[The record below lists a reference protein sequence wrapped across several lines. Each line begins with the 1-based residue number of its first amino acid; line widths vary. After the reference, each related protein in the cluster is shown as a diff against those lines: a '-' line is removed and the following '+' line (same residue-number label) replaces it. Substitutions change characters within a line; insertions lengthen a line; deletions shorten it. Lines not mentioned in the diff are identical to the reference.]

1 MIRRATFADIPA
13 MRVAFARLLAETDA
27 GGPGYPVHDVRA
39 LDKFTLMC
47 AQRLETDAALLA
59 YVALDDATGA
69 LLGMLIGEIAE
80 RVIGTPSIFGAAHW
94 LYVDP
99 AARGRGVARALV
111 RAGVADCRAAGV
123 PTVELAA
130 RAGDEQ
136 WAARGWMP
144 FLVHYAMPLDAV
156 GAAAAERVL
165 APVAEAPAPLEAPA
179 APPPAAAATNG
190 APAAPPRPRRP
201 RRGPTRR
208 RRRRAARP
216 ATPGLPGVP
225 SCS

>member
-1 MIRRATFADIPA
+1 MIRRASFADIPA

-27 GGPGYPVHDVRA
+27 GGPGYPVHDARA
-39 LDKFTLMC
+39 LDTFTLMC
-47 AQRLETDAALLA
+47 AQRLETDPALLA
-59 YVALDDATGA
+59 YVALDDVTGA
-69 LLGMLIGEIAE
+69 LVGLLIGEIAE
-80 RVIGTPSIFGAAHW
+80 RLIGTPSRFGAAHW

-136 WAARGWMP
+136 WAARGWVP

-156 GAAAAERVL
+156 GAAAAAV
-165 APVAEAPAPLEAPA
+165 APVAAAP
-179 APPPAAAATNG
+179 PPPAAAVTAANG
-190 APAAPPRPRRP
+190 APAAPARARRP

-208 RRRRAARP
+208 RRRRAAAAAP
-216 ATPGLPGVP
+216 SLPGVP